1 MEVETLA
8 ALAEK
13 KISGLPAEERRFQEK
28 HLALFRERG
37 LKAPDE
43 ESYRYTNLET
53 FVSELNP
60 KREGFG
66 VFDRTKF
73 QDIPTVFII
82 DGKLEASHLNLKG
95 VKVRALGRDFNH
107 EYFPHPKVNAATHL
121 HHSILSDGVIIEIE
135 RNAEVSEPIR
145 VLNVSTHSEVT
156 APTVYINAGEN
167 SGSTFIEEHL
177 SLVPGTIE
185 LTESYI
191 LVNAGARVE
200 HIQIGNGEESLQHGA
215 TYAFVEKDGNF
226 RSFIFNL
233 AGKLNRRNLDLK
245 LASSGANGE
254 SYNLYLTHGKEHSD
268 ISTLIEHLKP
278 DTTSN
283 QLAKGLLDGESKGI
297 FTGKIHIHP
306 LAQRVASGQLNK
318 NLLLSKKAQAFSQPQ
333 LEIFADDVKCSH
345 GSTTGQLSPDELFY
359 FQARGIPAQKART
372 ILAQGFALEVVKKIA
387 NKKACKLL
395 SELVHFKLE
404 QKFRL

>member
-8 ALAEK
+8 SLAEK
-13 KISGLPAEERRFQEK
+13 KISSLPADERRFQEK
-28 HLALFRERG
+28 HLALLREKG

-43 ESYRYTNLET
+43 ESYRYTNLES
-53 FVSELNP
+53 FISELDP
-60 KREGFG
+60 EREGFG

-73 QDIPTVFII
+73 QDIPTIFII
-82 DGKLEASHLNLKG
+82 DGKLETANLGLKG
-95 VKVRALGRDFNH
+95 VKVRPLANEFNH
-107 EYFPHPKVNAATHL
+107 EYFPHPRVNAATHL
-121 HHSILSDGVIIEIE
+121 HHSILSDGVIVEIE
-135 RNAEVSEPIR
+135 KNAEVTDPVRI
-145 VLNVSTHSEVT
+145 LNVSTHSEVT

-177 SLVPGTIE
+177 SLVPGTIQ

-191 LVNAGARVE
+191 LVNPSARVE

-226 RSFIFNL
+226 KSFIFNL

-245 LASSGANGE
+245 LASAGANGE
-254 SYNLYLTHGKEHSD
+254 SYNLYLAHEKEHSD
-268 ISTLIEHLKP
+268 ISTIIEHVRP

-283 QLAKGLLDGESKGI
+283 QLAKGILDGESKGI

-318 NLLLSKKAQAFSQPQ
+318 NLLLSRKAQAFSRPQ

-345 GSTTGQLSPDELFY
+345 GSTTGQLSPEELFY

-372 ILAQGFALEVVKKIA
+372 ILAHGFALEVVTKIT
-387 NKKACKLL
+387 NKKACQLL
-395 SELVHFKLE
+395 SDLVHFKLE
-404 QKFRL
+404 QKFKL